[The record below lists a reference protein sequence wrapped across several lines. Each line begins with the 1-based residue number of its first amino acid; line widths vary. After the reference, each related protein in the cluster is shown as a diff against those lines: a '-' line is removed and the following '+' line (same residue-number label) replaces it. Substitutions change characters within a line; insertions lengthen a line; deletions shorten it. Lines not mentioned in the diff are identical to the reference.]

1 MSLPLTW
8 VLFCPQN
15 RTSARIHIHV
25 TYFDIHAGLVTKHN
39 DNFRQRAKVYVWL
52 KEVHGDDVSQVQ
64 GGVGGLKKE
73 ANAWADANT
82 EGGGRRRR
90 RRGEF
95 KKESCKQ
102 LGRQSV

>member
-52 KEVHGDDVSQVQ
+52 KEVHGDDVTAATLHKRKFLPYHKDSFDRKA
-64 GGVGGLKKE
+64 LLE
-73 ANAWADANT
+73 PETRA
-82 EGGGRRRR
+82 
-90 RRGEF
+90 
-95 KKESCKQ
+95 
-102 LGRQSV
+102 LL